1 MTTLAEGV
9 AHGKT
14 TRALEY
20 LVNHREGLQGY
31 LQDGR
36 LPISNILAEHVA
48 KAIAIPRKN
57 FLFSDTP
64 QGAHASA
71 RIFSAIETAR
81 TNGHHPWK
89 YLSVL
94 LTELPNAQNHSAIEG
109 WLPWNVTPEQIN
121 EIFNSYP
128 VPK

>member
-1 MTTLAEGV
+1 M
-9 AHGKT
+9 AHGRT

-20 LVNHREGLQGY
+20 LINHREGLQGY

-71 RIFSAIETAR
+71 RIFSVIETAR
-81 TNGHHPWK
+81 THGHHSWK

-94 LTELPNAQNHSAIEG
+94 LTELPNAQTRSEIES
-109 WLPWNVTPEQIN
+109 WLPWNVTPQKIDA
-121 EIFNSYP
+121 IFETYP